1 MLENQHGR
9 VVSAVARDT
18 FIIYHVIT
26 IILINILFFFPAHY
40 MITSEVTY

>member
-26 IILINILFFFPAHY
+26 IILINILFFPAHY
-40 MITSEVTY
+40 MITSD